1 MTNLTQSSPFDSIR
15 HEDEQGEYWLATELL
30 TLFGY
35 KTWKRQK
42 DTVERAIISCQNS
55 GNDSASNFA
64 EVVQMAQIGDSQA
77 YRSVVRD
84 YKLSRL
90 GCYLTAMNG
99 DPRKPEIASAQ
110 SYFAIKAR
118 EAEVII
124 PQQSERLRELELQV
138 ALAQANAEMMKCE
151 RDLFEKRAEI
161 YKFHGQDG
169 LAQVS
174 DREPAVID
182 RQVIESI
189 NIPQGTR
196 YKGQTLPQIVDYVRK
211 RYGLR
216 LKNGGVIV
224 KLLKAAEKDNLIQK
238 MPRKVDQDY
247 IPEEHLP
254 QVYKLLTDGNR
265 QMLIGE

>member
-1 MTNLTQSSPFDSIR
+1 MSNLSQSSPFDSIR
-15 HEDEQGEYWLATELL
+15 HEDEYGEYWLARELMSLLGYTKWQNFEKPIQSATENIELAGDKVDDHI
-30 TLFGY
+30 TAISNVV
-35 KTWKRQK
+35 KR
-42 DTVERAIISCQNS
+42 SQNGGS
-55 GNDSASNFA
+55 R
-64 EVVQMAQIGDSQA
+64 QW
-77 YRSVVRD
+77 D
-84 YKLSRL
+84 YKMSRY
-90 GCYLTAMNG
+90 GCYMTALSCDG
-99 DPRKPEIASAQ
+99 RKVQVASAKK
-110 SYFAIKAR
+110 YFATKAR
-118 EAEVII
+118 EAEVVV

-161 YKFHGQDG
+161 YKFHGQEG

-182 RQVIESI
+182 RQIIESI

-216 LKNGGVIV
+216 LKNGGVIA

-247 IPEEHLP
+247 IPEEDLP
-254 QVYKLLTDGNR
+254 QVYKLLTDGSR